1 MNAIDAKTLTRVRRN
16 EMYNEFRV
24 EYEDIIK
31 TEEFLNVYNGVIDKI
46 RTSISCGNYYADITD
61 LNNEDFVSELNLYK
75 VKGSKDFMLT
85 NPGLYTA
92 LIYKLCVKDG
102 YRIECLNNTFGKYNP
117 VPKEIIISW

>member
-92 LIYKLCVKDG
+92 LIYKLCAQDG
-102 YRIECLNNTFGKYNP
+102 YVIECLNNTFGKYNP